1 MENGVRSNQH
11 CCHDYVQFTPT
22 CNQATA
28 SATTKLMWQW
38 QVDRKSRGG
47 QEARAGG
54 CLARRCLFLSSSSL
68 CIGISIWTQN
78 TRQSGHPL
86 HSRKGIVY
94 APYYMYTTVISLET
108 VNDLIELNI
117 ILLALSWAQD
127 SYFFCLFF
135 FMWSQLGKSSENYEH
150 FYNSCINAHSVLRCE
165 EHFKCN
171 HRLCCFT
178 EQIIIRLVKMKL
190 PQIIFDIK
198 TKGICSEVTQA
209 AASVISHKLKCENG
223 YSVRACVCRGWKQNT
238 ICHSLK
244 IVCQ

>member
-28 SATTKLMWQW
+28 IATTKLMWQW

-54 CLARRCLFLSSSSL
+54 CLAQRCLFLSSSSL

-78 TRQSGHPL
+78 TRQSGHP
-86 HSRKGIVY
+86 RKGIVY

-127 SYFFCLFF
+127 SYFFCLLF
-135 FMWSQLGKSSENYEH
+135 FMLSQLGKSSEND
-150 FYNSCINAHSVLRCE
+150 VL
-165 EHFKCN
+165 FKFK
-171 HRLCCFT
+171 RGISSIF
-178 EQIIIRLVKMKL
+178 II
-190 PQIIFDIK
+190 
-198 TKGICSEVTQA
+198 
-209 AASVISHKLKCENG
+209 AASMHTVCYVVKSILNAITG
-223 YSVRACVCRGWKQNT
+223 YAVSPSK
-238 ICHSLK
+238 
-244 IVCQ
+244 